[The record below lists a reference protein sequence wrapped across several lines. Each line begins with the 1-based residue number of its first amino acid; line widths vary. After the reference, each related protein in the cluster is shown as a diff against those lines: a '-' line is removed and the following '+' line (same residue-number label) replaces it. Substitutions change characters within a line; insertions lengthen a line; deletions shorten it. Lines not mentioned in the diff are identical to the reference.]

1 MKYYIFAVLLLSV
14 NSLKQVLKFGGSS
27 IKNLKRIENVGSI
40 ILDEKN
46 KGNKPIVIF
55 SAIDDT
61 TNKLIKYG
69 KQAVNDDY
77 VDIYD
82 FKNKHLEIIDSCSDK
97 KLEKDVKRYFNEI
110 ENILSGIYLINDFS
124 LSTKDKLVSYGERLS
139 VRIISS
145 YLNKYYNLNTKFYDS
160 WDVGL
165 ISDNVFDDANF
176 LPECDNNVD
185 KTISYILDRDVIPII
200 TGFICKSKQDK
211 INTLGRGGSDL
222 TATYIAKCINADEIQ
237 IWKDV
242 DGLMTADPKNVKNS
256 KPVPHITYNE
266 ARELAYFG
274 ANILHPTSM
283 IPVLNTKIP
292 VIIKNSYNKNHMG
305 TIISKNRENKNLVTA
320 ITSKSNVTLVD
331 IVSSRMLD
339 QYGFLSKVFKIFE
352 ENKISI
358 DVIATSEISVSLT
371 LDDNNTLNEECLNKL
386 IEISCVEIKE
396 NYSIISLISD
406 VEKSSEILSKIF
418 LILSN
423 ENINIEMISQGAS
436 KNNISLIIKNMYS
449 DKVLNLI
456 HKGFFE

>member
-1 MKYYIFAVLLLSV
+1 MRYYILAVLLFTV

-40 ILDEKN
+40 IFDEKN
-46 KGNKPIVIF
+46 KGNRPIVIF

-61 TNKLIKYG
+61 TNKLIKFG

-82 FKNKHLEIIDSCSDK
+82 FKNKHLDIIDSCSDK
-97 KLEKDVKRYFNEI
+97 KLEKDAKRYFNEI

-160 WDVGL
+160 WDIGL
-165 ISDNVFDDANF
+165 ISDDVFDDAKI
-176 LPECDNNVD
+176 LPECDRNVE
-185 KTISYILDRDVIPII
+185 KTLSYILDRDVIPII
-200 TGFICKSKQDK
+200 TGFICKNKQDK

-292 VIIKNSYNKNHMG
+292 VIIKNSYNKNHIG

-320 ITSKSNVTLVD
+320 ITSKNNVTLVD

-371 LDDNNTLNEECLNKL
+371 LDDDNTLNEECLNKL

-436 KNNISLIIKNMYS
+436 KNNISLIIKKMYS

-456 HKGFFE
+456 HKIFFE